1 MAEPTFESIF
11 GANAL
16 QDLGSITIAKADLPE
31 LTADANNTGESLVV
45 AMLLKIQSGLSQENF
60 DTNLDQSIY
69 VDNGFPNF
77 AFRGPDNDQYRVD
90 QLTVNFAKPDTGSAI
105 DPDDY

>member
-1 MAEPTFESIF
+1 MAEPTFQSIF
-11 GANAL
+11 GTNAS
-16 QDLGSITIAKADLPE
+16 QDLSSITIAKADLPG

-45 AMLLKIQSGLSQENF
+45 AILLKVKLGLSQENF

-77 AFRGPDNDQYRVD
+77 AFRGPDNSQYRVD
-90 QLTVNFAKPDTGSAI
+90 QLTVNFAKLDTSSAI